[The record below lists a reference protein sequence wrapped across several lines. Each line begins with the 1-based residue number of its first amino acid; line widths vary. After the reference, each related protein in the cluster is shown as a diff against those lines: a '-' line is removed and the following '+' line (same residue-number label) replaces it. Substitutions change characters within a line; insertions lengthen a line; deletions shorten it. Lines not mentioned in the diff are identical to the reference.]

1 MNQYFYKIFVYYY
14 VALYK
19 RWWFISCWNER
30 LQMLE
35 ILYYNIVM
43 PIETLVQIKSQILQ
57 MSIIQS
63 GLRSV
68 VIYFITWI
76 WSVTWRLFTMT
87 SVSKLNQA
95 HYRLSSSHST
105 PLHPI
110 LVSWWQILNISD
122 LVTNGCR
129 DVWALGFSA
138 FKDEFK
144 KVDLYSFG
152 RSPIM

>member
-1 MNQYFYKIFVYYY
+1 MLFRINIPIIFYAVRALQYKGWVLEWKTSEWIRCLKF
-14 VALYK
+14 
-19 RWWFISCWNER
+19 FI
-30 LQMLE
+30 
-35 ILYYNIVM
+35 IKM
-43 PIETLVQIKSQILQ
+43 PIETLNQIKSQILQ

-76 WSVTWRLFTMT
+76 WSVTLLLTMT
-87 SVSKLNQA
+87 GVSKLNQA
-95 HYRLSSSHST
+95 HYILSSSHS
-105 PLHPI
+105 I
-110 LVSWWQILNISD
+110 LWCLDDKSWIFLILSQM
-122 LVTNGCR
+122 
-129 DVWALGFSA
+129 DVEMSGVWFSA